1 MNKSDTITFL
11 DNKHLK
17 SLKKLDDWLSKQP
30 WDKDMELSVFL
41 QLRELITKIEDKGY
55 YDNEEKDMLNYLREE
70 YFKSKQ

>member
-1 MNKSDTITFL
+1 MNTSSKVTFL
-11 DNKHLK
+11 EPKHLK

-55 YDNEEKDMLNYLREE
+55 YDEQEKDMLNYLREE
-70 YFKSKQ
+70 YLNSKQ